1 MLPLWFARGSP
12 KVMRKHYFKCFLMW
26 YLTTSLPSLL
36 IQPTLCL
43 GNIIVVHPA
52 WKKRFRISLPC
63 AVFVTLLIYV
73 HHMPVKSFPEQLRNY
88 RVMCTTIFAIV
99 PNVKK
104 SQFSPLLLSSLTNC
118 FTLAKHVGFPS
129 TLMYQGLLSNGMHWM
144 IFCMLPLQ
152 TLTLTQ
158 ISYDF
163 ISNCCTLL

>member
-1 MLPLWFARGSP
+1 MICQRVSQGDVETLFQ
-12 KVMRKHYFKCFLMW
+12 VFLNVV
-26 YLTTSLPSLL
+26 PN
-36 IQPTLCL
+36 
-43 GNIIVVHPA
+43 NIIAFAADTINVMFGEHNSGA
-52 WKKRFRISLPC
+52 SRLKKKIPNIYVL
-63 AVFVTLLIYV
+63 VTLLIYV

-99 PNVKK
+99 PNIKK
-104 SQFSPLLLSSLTNC
+104 CLEQFSSLLLQSLTNC